1 MVREISSEIDNVRQ
15 LLSGLSVEEKEAI
28 LAEQLRSRFA
38 CRRQSLPVE
47 SKAKVIGLA
56 ESGLTLVTGSL
67 ICLNS
72 DVAIILNTSGFD
84 PETVFQA
91 LADFCRRERDNN
103 SP

>member
-28 LAEQLRSRFA
+28 LAEQLLA
-38 CRRQSLPVE
+38 LPVE
-47 SKAKVIGLA
+47 SRAKVIGLS

-67 ICLNS
+67 VSLNS
-72 DVAIILNTSGFD
+72 DVAIILNTSEFD

-91 LADFCRRERDNN
+91 LADFCRSERDKN
-103 SP
+103 SA

>member
-15 LLSGLSVEEKEAI
+15 LLSGLSVEEREAI
-28 LAEQLRSRFA
+28 LALELRA
-38 CRRQSLPVE
+38 LPVE

-67 ICLNS
+67 VSLNS
-72 DVAIILNTSGFD
+72 DVAIILNTSEFD

>member
-15 LLSGLSVEEKEAI
+15 LLSGLSVEEREAI
-28 LAEQLRSRFA
+28 LALELR
-38 CRRQSLPVE
+38 SLPVE
-47 SKAKVIGLA
+47 SRAKVIGLS

-67 ICLNS
+67 VSLNS
-72 DVAIILNTSGFD
+72 DVAIILNTSEFD

>member
-28 LAEQLRSRFA
+28 LAEQLRS
-38 CRRQSLPVE
+38 LPVE
-47 SKAKVIGLA
+47 SRAKVIGLS

-67 ICLNS
+67 VSLNS
-72 DVAIILNTSGFD
+72 DVAIILNTSEFD

>member
-28 LAEQLRSRFA
+28 LAEQLRS
-38 CRRQSLPVE
+38 LPVE
-47 SKAKVIGLA
+47 SRAKVIGLA

-67 ICLNS
+67 VSLNS
-72 DVAIILNTSGFD
+72 DVAIILNTSEFD

>member
-15 LLSGLSVEEKEAI
+15 LLSGLSVEEREAI
-28 LAEQLRSRFA
+28 LALELR
-38 CRRQSLPVE
+38 SLPVE
-47 SKAKVIGLA
+47 SKAKVIGLS

>member
-28 LAEQLRSRFA
+28 LAEQQR
-38 CRRQSLPVE
+38 SLPVE
-47 SKAKVIGLA
+47 SRAKVIGLA

-67 ICLNS
+67 VSLNS
-72 DVAIILNTSGFD
+72 DVAIILNTSEFD

>member
-15 LLSGLSVEEKEAI
+15 LLSGLSVEEREAI
-28 LAEQLRSRFA
+28 LALELLA
-38 CRRQSLPVE
+38 LPVE
-47 SKAKVIGLA
+47 SRAKVIGLS

-67 ICLNS
+67 VSLNS

>member
-28 LAEQLRSRFA
+28 LAEQLLA
-38 CRRQSLPVE
+38 LPVE

-72 DVAIILNTSGFD
+72 DVAIILNTSEFD

-91 LADFCRRERDNN
+91 LADFCRSERDKN
-103 SP
+103 SA

>member
-15 LLSGLSVEEKEAI
+15 LLSDLSVEEKEAI
-28 LAEQLRSRFA
+28 LAEQLRS
-38 CRRQSLPVE
+38 LPVE
-47 SKAKVIGLA
+47 SKAKVIGLS

-67 ICLNS
+67 VSLNS
-72 DVAIILNTSGFD
+72 DVAIILNTSEFD

>member
-15 LLSGLSVEEKEAI
+15 LLSGLSVEEREAI
-28 LAEQLRSRFA
+28 LALELLA
-38 CRRQSLPVE
+38 LPVE
-47 SKAKVIGLA
+47 SRAKVIGLS

-67 ICLNS
+67 VSLNS
-72 DVAIILNTSGFD
+72 DVAIILNTSEFD